1 MENRKFVYVILW
13 IGVSLSL
20 MFAACSKNTKE
31 NGAAETESESER
43 VTEEKDETEEKICL
57 EFYNRKR
64 EVYDIMEQI
73 IQEFNQSQDRIEVH
87 QIMNTSEEVPL
98 RIFAAEN
105 DLPDIILM
113 SGLQST
119 ETMEYILGRHL
130 LELEDMDCVEQIQE
144 DYLPGLTYDGH
155 IYQMPLALGF
165 EGIYVNRSL
174 FEGEG
179 LEIPTTYEELCAV
192 CEEIMDRGK
201 TPFIFA
207 DMESW
212 TVHQN
217 WECIQSVSTD
227 DFGSIFTNVAD
238 GTCTFWEQ
246 DISRESMQK
255 LIELHRYTDEDYQNL
270 NYDEAM
276 NRFAEGK
283 AFMFMQGS
291 WAYRN
296 IIQQNAGLDLE
307 MIPFPVEEGQEQYF
321 TLWVD
326 SSVGVAKN
334 CEHPEEAKKFLE
346 YLMQPE
352 VLQTYLDAENIIGCV
367 EGSRIHAEYAPR
379 INRLI
384 DSGQANMD
392 ATWIPSP
399 TSIIRD
405 DDIAA
410 LMPDASDEE
419 IKDFMDLL
427 TKSIRKHRE
436 QFLAVKEK
444 IG

>member
-1 MENRKFVYVILW
+1 MKNRKFLYALLW
-13 IGVSLSL
+13 MGVSLSFL
-20 MFAACSKNTKE
+20 FSGCSKNAE
-31 NGAAETESESER
+31 EDGAAEGVAQPESITETKE
-43 VTEEKDETEEKICL
+43 ETEEKIYL

-73 IQEFNQSQDRIEVH
+73 ISAFNQSQDRIEVH
-87 QIMNTSEEVPL
+87 QIMNTNAEVPL
-98 RIFAAEN
+98 RISAAKN

-113 SGLQST
+113 SGLQNT
-119 ETMEYILGRHL
+119 DTMEYIMGEYL
-130 LELEDMDCVEQIQE
+130 LELEDMECVERIRE
-144 DYLPGLTYDGH
+144 DYLPSLTYDGH
-155 IYQMPLALGF
+155 IYQIPMALGF

-174 FEGEG
+174 FASEG

-192 CEEIMDRGK
+192 CEAIMDRGK

-207 DMESW
+207 DTEGW
-212 TVHQN
+212 IVHQN

-227 DFGSIFTNVAD
+227 DFSSIFTNVAENE
-238 GTCTFWEQ
+238 CTFWEQ
-246 DISRESMQK
+246 EISRESMQK
-255 LIELHRYTDEDYQNL
+255 LIELHRYTNEENQEL

-276 NRFAEGK
+276 NRFAEGN

-296 IIQQNAGLDLE
+296 IIQQNPDLDLE

-326 SSVGVAKN
+326 SSVGIAKN
-334 CEHPEEAKKFLE
+334 CEYPEEAKEFLE

-352 VLQTYLDAENIIGCV
+352 VLQMYLDEEDIIGCV
-367 EGSRIHAEYAPR
+367 EGARIHAEYAPR
-379 INRLI
+379 INQLI
-384 DSGQANMD
+384 DSGQAKMD

-399 TSIIRD
+399 TSVIRD
-405 DDIAA
+405 QDIAA
-410 LMPDASDEE
+410 LMPDASDGE
-419 IKDFMDLL
+419 IKDYMDVL
-427 TKSIRKHRE
+427 TSSLRKHSQ

-444 IG
+444 MG

>member
-1 MENRKFVYVILW
+1 MLW

-31 NGAAETESESER
+31 NGAAETESESES
-43 VTEEKDETEEKICL
+43 VTVEKEETEEKIYL
-57 EFYNRKR
+57 QFYNRKR

-73 IQEFNQSQDRIEVH
+73 INEFNQSQDRIEVQ
-87 QIMNTSEEVPL
+87 QIMNTNAEVPL
-98 RIFAAEN
+98 RISAAEN
-105 DLPDIILM
+105 QLPDIILM

-119 ETMEYILGRHL
+119 DTMEYILGDHL
-130 LELEDMDCVEQIQE
+130 LELEDMDCVGRIQE
-144 DYLPGLTYDGH
+144 QYLSSLIYDGH
-155 IYQMPLALGF
+155 IYQIPLALGF
-165 EGIYVNRSL
+165 EGIYINRSL
-174 FEGEG
+174 FEEEG
-179 LEIPTTYEELCAV
+179 LEIPATYEELCAV
-192 CEEIMDRGK
+192 CEEIMARGK

-207 DMESW
+207 DMEGW

-217 WECIQSVSTD
+217 WECIQSAAAE
-227 DFGSIFTNVAD
+227 DFGSIFTNVAE
-238 GTCTFWEQ
+238 GICTFWEQ

-255 LIELHRYTDEDYQNL
+255 LIELHQYTNAAYQEL

-276 NRFAEGK
+276 NRFAEGN

-296 IIQQNAGLDLE
+296 IIQQNPDLDLE
-307 MIPFPVEEGQEQYF
+307 MIPFPVEDGQEQYF

-334 CEHPEEAKKFLE
+334 CEHPEEAKEFLE

-352 VLQTYLDAENIIGCV
+352 VLQTYLDTENIIGCM
-367 EGSRIHAEYAPR
+367 EDSRVYAEYAPR
-379 INRLI
+379 INQLI
-384 DSGQANMD
+384 DSGQAKMD

-405 DDIAA
+405 EDIAA
-410 LMPDASDEE
+410 LMPNASDEE

-427 TKSIRKHRE
+427 TKSLRKHRE
-436 QFLAVKEK
+436 QFLAVKK
-444 IG
+444 KTG